1 MSLPP
6 PTPAQARI
14 IWSAVTAVSLALLAG
29 VLVLLVWGAGQ
40 LLELLGPVLWP
51 LAVAGAV
58 AYLLDPVVDRLVAWK
73 VPRPRAIALVFAG
86 ALALVAGLLGSV
98 VPQAVGEARQFATR
112 VPGYA
117 RRLQARTE
125 AWVRQP
131 PALLQKV
138 LELRPR
144 PAEAPPAETPASPGD
159 SAAPAP
165 APAPG
170 LAPAASG
177 PPAGGGAGSGV
188 AASSGTELPGWLSP
202 DAVRSATVWIGQ
214 SLPVVGTW
222 LFGQVSRVGSWL
234 AVLAGLGLV
243 PVYAFYFLLEKR
255 GIERGWADYLPLRD
269 SRLKDELVFC
279 LRAINDYLI
288 VFFRGQVLVALG
300 DGVLYTAGF
309 LVIGLPYAFLLGVMA
324 TALTLIP
331 FVGAMATTVAALG
344 IALATG
350 GSWHLPAG
358 VVAVVAVVQTVEGL
372 VLSPKILGDRVG
384 LHPLAIIIAV
394 MAGTSL
400 LGGVLGGI
408 LAIPVTAA
416 LRVIM
421 FRYVWRKP
429 GEAAEGGQ

>member
-14 IWSAVTAVSLALLAG
+14 LWSAVTAVSLALLAG

-58 AYLLDPVVDRLVAWK
+58 AYLLDPVVDRLVDWK

-138 LELRPR
+138 LDLRPN
-144 PAEAPPAETPASPGD
+144 PADAPPAETAVSPEVPG
-159 SAAPAP
+159 S
-165 APAPG
+165 PAPG
-170 LAPAASG
+170 PGVAGAGAG
-177 PPAGGGAGSGV
+177 AGAGGT
-188 AASSGTELPGWLSP
+188 ASSGTELPGWLSP

-279 LRAINDYLI
+279 LRAINGYLI

-331 FVGAMATTVAALG
+331 FVGAMATTAAALG

-358 VVAVVAVVQTVEGL
+358 VLAVVAVVQAIEGL

-384 LHPLAIIIAV
+384 LHPLAIIVAV

-400 LGGVLGGI
+400 
-408 LAIPVTAA
+408 
-416 LRVIM
+416 
-421 FRYVWRKP
+421 
-429 GEAAEGGQ
+429 